1 MLGLLWP
8 CNAKFFDLVH
18 DLLFTLIQLAA
29 HYLKKK
35 QSSLDIALS
44 MLVNA
49 NEIDGGA
56 ESVAPSTFVGQFA
69 RLLEQG
75 DALSF
80 QP

>member
-1 MLGLLWP
+1 ME
-8 CNAKFFDLVH
+8 LVTFS
-18 DLLFTLIQLAA
+18 LTLFPIFCLHFLIQLAA

-35 QSSLDIALS
+35 RSSLDIALS
-44 MLVNA
+44 ILVNA

-69 RLLEQG
+69 QLLEQG
-75 DALSF
+75 GVLSF